1 MDKRTES
8 MAKGAA
14 MGLMAGA
21 TVAAVGSY
29 VAQKHPK
36 EVKRAVKKATQT
48 AEKAMMSLDKMLQSR

>member
-21 TVAAVGSY
+21 AVAAVGGY

-36 EVKRAVKKATQT
+36 EMKRAVKKATQT
-48 AEKAMMSLDKMLQSR
+48 AEKAMMNLDRMLQSH